1 VPGRTYSARAVLAG
15 ASAAQ
20 TAVSL
25 ISYGLPAI
33 GPDLRR
39 HFGLSLTELGAVL
52 TANLL
57 GSGLALIVA
66 GIAVDRYGS
75 RAAAVVGTAVSTGG
89 LVVAAVASSKAVLF
103 AGLLVSGIGS
113 AVVPIAGAGALFRVF
128 PPARRAF
135 ALGVRQ
141 MAVPLAGT
149 ISAGAMPGLVALGG
163 IRLALLFGA
172 AALATTGIA
181 LAVVVE
187 HEPFPAPARRQGV
200 RTILRAPGMLRLLV
214 VAAFY
219 IVVLQAMLVYT
230 VPAARAFGLSA
241 FAAGA
246 TYFVITA
253 TAMAARLVWGRVAD
267 RNEGARRS
275 RTLFEVGVVAAVG
288 GVLFTFA
295 LHAGAAALIP
305 AAIVFA
311 FGAFGW
317 NALVYV
323 SAGERSGPELAG
335 RSVAVAATLVFVL
348 SAVTT
353 PPLGSLAD
361 HVGWD
366 AFWGAT
372 AGLAAIGAGVAA
384 TLSR

>member
-1 VPGRTYSARAVLAG
+1 VPGRTYSAKAVLAG

-75 RAAAVVGTAVSTGG
+75 RAATLVGTAVSTGG
-89 LVVAAVASSKAVLF
+89 LIGAALASSKAVLF

-135 ALGVRQ
+135 ALGIRQ

-187 HEPFPAPARRQGV
+187 HEPLPAPARRQGV

>member
-25 ISYGLPAI
+25 VSYGLPAI

-57 GSGLALIVA
+57 GAGLALIVA

-75 RAAAVVGTAVSTGG
+75 RAAMLVGTAVSTAG
-89 LVVAAVASSKAVLF
+89 LLGAAVASSKVLLF

-113 AVVPIAGAGALFRVF
+113 AVVPVAGAGALFRVF

-172 AALATTGIA
+172 AALATTGAA

-187 HEPFPAPARRQGV
+187 HEPLPAASRRQGF
-200 RTILRAPGMLRLLV
+200 RTILRAPGMLRLLT

-246 TYFVITA
+246 TYFVVNV
-253 TAMAARLVWGRVAD
+253 TAMAARLIWGRIAD

-275 RTLFEVGVVAAVG
+275 RTLFEVGGVATVG

-295 LHAGAAALIP
+295 LHAGAAAVIP

-323 SAGERSGPELAG
+323 SAGERGGPELAG

-348 SAVTT
+348 SAIAT
-353 PPLGSLAD
+353 PPLGSLAA

-372 AGLAAIGAGVAA
+372 AGLAAIGALVAA
-384 TLSR
+384 KLRS